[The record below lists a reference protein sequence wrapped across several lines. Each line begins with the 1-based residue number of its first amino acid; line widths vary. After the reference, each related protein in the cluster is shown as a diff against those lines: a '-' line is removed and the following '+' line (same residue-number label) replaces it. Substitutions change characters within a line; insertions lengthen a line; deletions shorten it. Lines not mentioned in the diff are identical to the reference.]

1 MSRSPKLCD
10 LRPSSLFHFLAHPC
24 RPRSFPHRRTGPSS
38 LSPPLVPTQHA
49 PSDRQLLWIN
59 PPSLRLATKSPFT
72 SAPRTPGLV
81 SYSTSS
87 SVTTLASLR
96 LTVRPRRE
104 AEPITAGLH
113 PRTRPWQTLDKR
125 GRGESQVSFGKSLV
139 SSSHPT
145 RPALWRQYSPPR
157 PCPSRNI
164 FPTETKRST
173 SGRSAAA
180 ALLLRPVRPLQRLC
194 RSGSEEGSRLP
205 PYTQCF
211 AGICRVCW
219 PAGEQELRSPL
230 RWERRRGSSGRT
242 GSWVWVFAASLS
254 LLALN
259 ETSCFVQ
266 CEEK

>member
-180 ALLLRPVRPLQRLC
+180 ALLLRPARPCSVFAGLGRRKGLGYLLTHSVSLASVASADPQ
-194 RSGSEEGSRLP
+194 GSRSSVRHSDERGGEAP
-205 PYTQCF
+205 
-211 AGICRVCW
+211 
-219 PAGEQELRSPL
+219 PAGPEAECGFSP
-230 RWERRRGSSGRT
+230 RP
-242 GSWVWVFAASLS
+242 
-254 LLALN
+254 
-259 ETSCFVQ
+259 
-266 CEEK
+266 